1 MPIVFGGIAGF
12 DVNRSYVFPQGILA
26 VITLI
31 GSGVEDGVPR
41 ARARQMVGHLLPR
54 CSLPSYQG

>member
-12 DVNRSYVFPQGILA
+12 DVKRSYVSPQGILA

-31 GSGVEDGVPR
+31 GSGVEDSVFR
-41 ARARQMVGHLLPR
+41 ARARQMVGHLL
-54 CSLPSYQG
+54 SSVFITFLLG